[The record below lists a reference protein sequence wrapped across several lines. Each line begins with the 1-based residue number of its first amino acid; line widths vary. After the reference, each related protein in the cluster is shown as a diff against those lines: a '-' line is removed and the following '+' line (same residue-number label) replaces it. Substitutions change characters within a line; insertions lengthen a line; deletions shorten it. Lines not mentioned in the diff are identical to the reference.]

1 MGETL
6 VELEQILRSS
16 KESLTQEE
24 AHVLQS
30 CKARAVRDFTFS
42 ACLASGITWT
52 ATRKLA
58 YAHRF
63 NLSGGAAILFGMWRF
78 DRSLNSCLDQIL
90 ALEGSRMQRE
100 LAKLILTKYQDDPWR
115 MELVKKHFYSE
126 RVFNDSNPE
135 KPLSRWRQ
143 RHFFGDTN
151 THRPR
156 EDEEGTSDEKSNS
169 MHDDR
174 NGLESS
180 SESSTSKEIPVSIT
194 ERTNLL

>member
-1 MGETL
+1 
-6 VELEQILRSS
+6 
-16 KESLTQEE
+16 
-24 AHVLQS
+24 
-30 CKARAVRDFTFS
+30 
-42 ACLASGITWT
+42 
-52 ATRKLA
+52 
-58 YAHRF
+58 
-63 NLSGGAAILFGMWRF
+63 
-78 DRSLNSCLDQIL
+78 
-90 ALEGSRMQRE
+90 
-100 LAKLILTKYQDDPWR
+100 

-169 MHDDR
+169 IHDDR